1 LKKRKKLQYQSKSFY
16 NTLIISFNSD
26 NNETDEQADST
37 ATLNQNRTEY
47 KEIGQLNKT
56 FLRFDFQP
64 LRLIGWL
71 FNTLISQLAWTI
83 IRLELHHLWNPDW
96 TYAMPQGP
104 MEGQQPPLYGE
115 PPVGGEEGDPKE
127 GGEGEPGEYPEYED
141 DDKLIDTF
149 SVKDGGPIPLL
160 QVTMTCI

>member
-1 LKKRKKLQYQSKSFY
+1 
-16 NTLIISFNSD
+16 
-26 NNETDEQADST
+26 
-37 ATLNQNRTEY
+37 
-47 KEIGQLNKT
+47 
-56 FLRFDFQP
+56 
-64 LRLIGWL
+64 
-71 FNTLISQLAWTI
+71 
-83 IRLELHHLWNPDW
+83 
-96 TYAMPQGP
+96 

-160 QVTMTCI
+160 QVTMTCIFKIIFTIYKINLLITMQKHFFFFLKCYPI

>member
-1 LKKRKKLQYQSKSFY
+1 
-16 NTLIISFNSD
+16 
-26 NNETDEQADST
+26 
-37 ATLNQNRTEY
+37 
-47 KEIGQLNKT
+47 
-56 FLRFDFQP
+56 
-64 LRLIGWL
+64 
-71 FNTLISQLAWTI
+71 
-83 IRLELHHLWNPDW
+83 
-96 TYAMPQGP
+96 MPQGP

-160 QVTMTCI
+160 QVTMICIFKNNFWNVFYLKSAKTKTQIKLVSI